1 MSNSPSFNHTNFVYK
16 GETAASGEGARKGH
30 ERDGVRDAAE
40 GEGGR
45 AFQDLG

>member
-1 MSNSPSFNHTNFVYK
+1 MKHVDFVYK
-16 GETAASGEGARKGH
+16 GQAAASGEGARKGH
-30 ERDGVRDAAE
+30 ERDGAGDAAE

>member
-1 MSNSPSFNHTNFVYK
+1 MSNSPSINRAYFVDK
-16 GETAASGEGARKGH
+16 GKAAASGEGARKGH
-30 ERDGVRDAAE
+30 ERDGAGDAAK